1 LTNSI
6 CLCYTSDKLLFQNT
20 MLSITDY
27 VRQIVDSKPIIGEML
42 VKNYLNMSNFADDII
57 PDIEKLAYKKIT
69 KNSVVMALSRI
80 KDEIQ
85 INKKIDFKV
94 NDISVKYPLS
104 EINYPIPLQFCT
116 KEISE
121 IYNSFA
127 EVDNHFLN
135 IVSGNSETTIF
146 VNSKLKSKIFDSF
159 KKKKHNLEL
168 DNLASVSLKFS
179 IEYFEVIG
187 ITYEVLRA
195 MTWNK
200 INLVEVV
207 STYTEITLI
216 IYQKDTQKLIDILNK
231 EFL

>member
-1 LTNSI
+1 
-6 CLCYTSDKLLFQNT
+6 

-27 VRQIVDSKPIIGEML
+27 VRQIIDSKPIIGEML

-57 PDIEKLAYKKIT
+57 PEIENLAYKKIS

-85 INKKIDFKV
+85 VDKKIEFKA

-116 KEISE
+116 TEIAK
-121 IYNSFA
+121 IYNEFKSI
-127 EVDNHFLN
+127 DNHFLN

-146 VNSKLKSKIFDSF
+146 VNSKQKQKVFDSF

-179 IEYFEVIG
+179 KEYLNVIG
-187 ITYEVLRA
+187 ITYEVLRT

-216 IYQKDTQKLIDILNK
+216 IYQKDTQRLIDILNK

>member
-1 LTNSI
+1 M
-6 CLCYTSDKLLFQNT
+6 Y
-20 MLSITDY
+20 SITDY
-27 VRQIVDSKPIIGEML
+27 VRQIIDNKPTIAEML
-42 VKNYLNMSNFADDII
+42 LKNYLNLSSFADDII
-57 PDIEKLAYKKIT
+57 PEIENSAYKKIS

-85 INKKIDFKV
+85 VDKKIEFRV

-116 KEISE
+116 AEIAQIYSE
-121 IYNSFA
+121 FQS
-127 EVDNHFLN
+127 VDNHFLN

-146 VNSKLKSKIFDSF
+146 VNSKQKQKVFDSF

-179 IEYFEVIG
+179 EEYFETIG
-187 ITYEVLRA
+187 ITYEVLRT

-216 IYQKDTQKLIDILNK
+216 IYQKDTQRLIDILNK

>member
-1 LTNSI
+1 MYSV
-6 CLCYTSDKLLFQNT
+6 
-20 MLSITDY
+20 TDY
-27 VRQIVDSKPIIGEML
+27 VRQIIDSKPIFAEML
-42 VKNYLNMSNFADDII
+42 SKNYLNLSNFADDII
-57 PDIEKLAYKKIT
+57 PDIESLSYKKIT

-80 KDEIQ
+80 KEEIKVENN
-85 INKKIDFKV
+85 IEFKV

-116 KEISE
+116 DEISS
-121 IYNSFA
+121 IYEEFGA
-127 EVDNHFLN
+127 IDNHFLN

-146 VNSKLKSKIFDSF
+146 VNSKLKGKIFETF
-159 KKKKHNLEL
+159 KKQKHNLEL

-179 IEYFEVIG
+179 AEYFEVMG

-195 MTWNK
+195 MAWNK
-200 INLVEVV
+200 INLIEVV

-216 IYQKDTQKLIDILNK
+216 IRQKDTQKLIDILNK

>member
-1 LTNSI
+1 M
-6 CLCYTSDKLLFQNT
+6 Y
-20 MLSITDY
+20 SITDY
-27 VRQIVDSKPIIGEML
+27 VRQIIDSKPIFAEML
-42 VKNYLNMSNFADDII
+42 SKNYLNLSNFADDII
-57 PDIEKLAYKKIT
+57 PEIENLSYKKIT

-80 KDEIQ
+80 KEEIKVE
-85 INKKIDFKV
+85 NKIEFKV

-116 KEISE
+116 DEVSS
-121 IYNSFA
+121 IYDEFGTI
-127 EVDNHFLN
+127 DNHFLN

-146 VNSKLKSKIFDSF
+146 VNSKLKDKIFKTF

-179 IEYFEVIG
+179 PEYLEVIG

-216 IYQKDTQKLIDILNK
+216 IHQKDTQKLIDILHIFIDSSK
-231 EFL
+231 

>member
-1 LTNSI
+1 M
-6 CLCYTSDKLLFQNT
+6 Y
-20 MLSITDY
+20 SITDH
-27 VRQIVDSKPIIGEML
+27 VRQIISNKPTIAEML
-42 VKNYLNMSNFADDII
+42 LKNYLNLSSFADDII
-57 PDIEKLAYKKIT
+57 PEIEKSTYKKIS

-85 INKKIDFKV
+85 IDKKIEFKV

-116 KEISE
+116 AEIAR
-121 IYNSFA
+121 IYDEFQTI
-127 EVDNHFLN
+127 DNHFLN

-179 IEYFEVIG
+179 VEYFEVIG
-187 ITYEVLRA
+187 ITYEVLRS

-216 IYQKDTQKLIDILNK
+216 IYQKDTQRLIDILNK

>member
-1 LTNSI
+1 
-6 CLCYTSDKLLFQNT
+6 

-27 VRQIVDSKPIIGEML
+27 VRQIIHSKPIIGEML

-57 PDIEKLAYKKIT
+57 PDIENSTYKKIS

-85 INKKIDFKV
+85 IDKKIEFKA

-116 KEISE
+116 TEIAR
-121 IYNSFA
+121 IYDEFKSI
-127 EVDNHFLN
+127 DNHFLN

-146 VNSKLKSKIFDSF
+146 VNSKLKSKIFSSF
-159 KKKKHNLEL
+159 KRKKHNLEL

-179 IEYFEVIG
+179 AEYFEVIG
-187 ITYEVLRA
+187 ITYEVLRS

-216 IYQKDTQKLIDILNK
+216 IYQKDTQRLIDILNK